1 MRKRIRRTVSLPA
14 DVSSWLDEVA
24 AQERQ
29 PASGIVRSAL
39 QLYRIERTRRD
50 FGRLQQIWSTRAI
63 ARGVFTEYDLE
74 QYAAHADAPAA
85 AAAFEWD
92 D

>member
-14 DVSSWLDEVA
+14 QTSTWLDEVA
-24 AQERQ
+24 EAEQTS
-29 PASGIVRSAL
+29 ASGIVRSAL

-50 FGRLQQIWSTRAI
+50 LGRLQQIWSTRAI
-63 ARGVFTEYDLE
+63 QRGVFTEHDLE

-85 AAAFEWD
+85 ATPFEWD